1 MKETRGIREISDNKM
16 NNAYLE
22 ASLDICVSAHKLPL
36 TALVSFNQWYGFNF
50 LVGLFF
56 KLTRNIR
63 PFPDERDPVGKAGVG
78 GTLGPEDGDNL
89 VPNFGGGGGGAEGAL
104 V

>member
-1 MKETRGIREISDNKM
+1 
-16 NNAYLE
+16 
-22 ASLDICVSAHKLPL
+22 L

-50 LVGLFF
+50 LAGLFF

-63 PFPDERDPVGKAGVG
+63 PFPDERGPVGKAGVG
-78 GTLGPEDGDNL
+78 GTLGPDGDNL
-89 VPNFGGGGGGAEGAL
+89 VPNFGGGGGGADGAL